1 MILGIEKP
9 FVRKSHTLDVKRTFI
24 LFVRNFD
31 ARSILVLNIRERFG
45 FEVGIRFTLQVRSS
59 FRLKV
64 RFVLNVRDFRLKVRS
79 VLNVTDFRLKVGAV
93 LNVGNF
99 RLKVRAFL
107 NVRKRL
113 FRTSAVLDVGEGRR
127 LGLGAGPPDGREG
140 VERLAGRVRTATR
153 VVAPALRLI
162 RRLVGDGA
170 ESQRLFP
177 GRFGMPVIHGR
188 VHGKRSARTI
198 STSWPTFT
206 TSPTM
211 TIAGG
216 RIPAAIT
223 RSATV
228 DS

>member
-1 MILGIEKP
+1 MLGVGSTLVLYVRKSVILDIEKT
-9 FVRKSHTLDVKRTFI
+9 FVRKSHTLDAKRTFI
-24 LFVRNFD
+24 LFIHFVRNFD
-31 ARSILVLNIRERFG
+31 ARSILALDIRKRVG
-45 FEVGIRFTLQVRSS
+45 FEVSFTPQLRSSFGVEVRSGFRLRLWSS

-64 RFVLNVRDFRLKVRS
+64 RFVLD
-79 VLNVTDFRLKVGAV
+79 
-93 LNVGNF
+93 
-99 RLKVRAFL
+99 
-107 NVRKRL
+107 VRKRL
-113 FRTSAVLDVGEGRR
+113 FRHSAVLDVRDGRG
-127 LGLGAGPPDGREG
+127 LGLGTGPPDGREG
-140 VERLAGRVRTATR
+140 VERLAGRVGTAAG
-153 VVAPALRLI
+153 VVVPALVRLI

-188 VHGKRSARTI
+188 IHGKRSARTI